1 MHLFCMGISNPTKFY
16 SVQSIKQFK
25 LTTFFRAYDLK
36 KQIIIITLAKISILK
51 PLQYFTKQLTLS
63 KKKKKRNLWNY
74 QVPKIL
80 HVPKGKEKSP
90 WRLWWLICEKNE
102 RSNSKLPKLVVQ
114 ASP

>member
-1 MHLFCMGISNPTKFY
+1 MGISNLTKFSSAQY
-16 SVQSIKQFK
+16 IK
-25 LTTFFRAYDLK
+25 LTTFVRAYDLK
-36 KQIIIITLAKISILK
+36 KQNNNNNNISKNLAKNLMLK

-90 WRLWWLICEKNE
+90 
-102 RSNSKLPKLVVQ
+102 
-114 ASP
+114 